1 MTFASSED
9 SDLPDHPPS
18 LIRVIAVRMKKHWV
32 LSYPLSALRRL
43 WSAWADIGHWPILLF
58 CLFVLKLNVPVN
70 NFSVMSGRSHR
81 FLGNNQYVW
90 GVKCLA
96 QGQNTAAVGFESPT
110 SRSGVPT
117 LWATALPSILLWCGS
132 NCALCPEE
140 TRRVVIV
147 MSKVNNAQLKLMVIC
162 FQYTRYSL
170 DRVLMRLVGFHSRL
184 ESY

>member
-1 MTFASSED
+1 MIFASSED

-58 CLFVLKLNVPVN
+58 CLFVLKLNVPVS

-96 QGQNTAAVGFESPT
+96 QGHNTAAVGFESPT
-110 SRSGVPT
+110 SRSGVRHSEPPCSP
-117 LWATALPSILLWCGS
+117 LFCCDAAQIVLY
-132 NCALCPEE
+132 AQRKQEE
-140 TRRVVIV
+140 
-147 MSKVNNAQLKLMVIC
+147 L
-162 FQYTRYSL
+162 SL
-170 DRVLMRLVGFHSRL
+170 
-184 ESY
+184 